1 MVASPP
7 WWRFVLPLRCS
18 LLLCWPAPRCMRR
31 RGTRPPRSSTPPLAS
46 APTPAP
52 ARISTLCSTSLA
64 PAAVPSPCQL
74 AGDGRSGR
82 PCSPAFIPVA
92 PIRSPWHRS
101 RRCSCPCH
109 PRGGFTPCAYST
121 RRSSLLRRALA
132 VFLLPRPRL
141 LGAEPP
147 SPVRRHQLRASIHGC
162 ARELYCESTE
172 LYLQSLAGEVR
183 RRPLVSARPSTLAC
197 PYALAARSIHAPG
210 FLPCL
215 AMVLRHHL

>member
-1 MVASPP
+1 MGNILAHSYPLSPFSLIFFTARRPTALSHTRSSLLPISHGRAPNQTPPSSPWRALLPASLLRSATSSSCAGPWSLLRASPASFPWPPVLASPWWSGACPMVASPP

-82 PCSPAFIPVA
+82 PCSPAFIPIA
-92 PIRSPWHRS
+92 LIRSP
-101 RRCSCPCH
+101 
-109 PRGGFTPCAYST
+109 
-121 RRSSLLRRALA
+121 
-132 VFLLPRPRL
+132 
-141 LGAEPP
+141 
-147 SPVRRHQLRASIHGC
+147 
-162 ARELYCESTE
+162 
-172 LYLQSLAGEVR
+172 
-183 RRPLVSARPSTLAC
+183 
-197 PYALAARSIHAPG
+197 
-210 FLPCL
+210 
-215 AMVLRHHL
+215 